1 MAISRPQKRVC
12 LLSIV
17 QELVCYPLYKK
28 ECDVFIMNIEN
39 YFKFGRDRDFDVK
52 KGGTVG
58 LTRKNRW
65 DGGILEP
72 YCGPSYFVGTAA
84 SPHYSS
90 QTSYRV
96 TPIIKTAKSECAR
109 VTLVCI

>member
-39 YFKFGRDRDFDVK
+39 YFKIWAGSGFRRK
-52 KGGTVG
+52 EGGTAG
-58 LTRKNRW
+58 LTGKNRW
-65 DGGILEP
+65 DGGI
-72 YCGPSYFVGTAA
+72 
-84 SPHYSS
+84 
-90 QTSYRV
+90 
-96 TPIIKTAKSECAR
+96 
-109 VTLVCI
+109 